1 MLIMFIAM
9 PTHSILVTSVRVF
22 LANLNAFS
30 VFFSCSPQR
39 VSCLDD
45 CVAMRIP
52 WSVQTNFQSRIISK
66 VFEHK
71 DDLMKCFELIIDTWK
86 RDQVCVHE
94 ASVLLHWL
102 QDRAFSINLENFH
115 QLMPHVDILYAQLQK
130 CHMSSMFIQT
140 YLKKVVKSIN
150 NVIKFGLKWKINL
163 CMLLLTL
170 YKSPGS
176 LVS

>member
-9 PTHSILVTSVRVF
+9 PTQSILVTSVRVF

-86 RDQVCVHE
+86 RDQVGVHE

-115 QLMPHVDILYAQLQK
+115 QLKPHVDILYAQLQD

-140 YLKKVVKSIN
+140 YLKKSCQIHQQ
-150 NVIKFGLKWKINL
+150 
-163 CMLLLTL
+163 CD
-170 YKSPGS
+170 
-176 LVS
+176 